1 MLKLLVE
8 VTGDEV
14 KGTPYDSSVS
24 NKKVSYKIALW
35 ILDKKLKHMNRALK
49 KTVEAWL
56 GSYDQCLHD
65 SSNGTINSN
74 YFLTSIPI
82 NQSALSVPLKVPG
95 QLAITAALSL
105 PDACS
110 TDDVTGLAIRVSTV
124 KI

>member
-1 MLKLLVE
+1 MIE
-8 VTGDEV
+8 
-14 KGTPYDSSVS
+14 
-24 NKKVSYKIALW
+24 
-35 ILDKKLKHMNRALK
+35 

-82 NQSALSVPLKVPG
+82 NQSALSVPIKVPG
-95 QLAITAALSL
+95 QLAITAALCL

-110 TDDVTGLAIRVSTV
+110 TDDVTGLAIKVSTL
-124 KI
+124 IL

>member
-1 MLKLLVE
+1 MIE
-8 VTGDEV
+8 
-14 KGTPYDSSVS
+14 
-24 NKKVSYKIALW
+24 
-35 ILDKKLKHMNRALK
+35 

-82 NQSALSVPLKVPG
+82 NQSALSVPIKVPG
-95 QLAITAALSL
+95 QLGITAALCL

-110 TDDVTGLAIRVSTV
+110 TDDVTGLAIKVSTL
-124 KI
+124 IL